1 MSRKK
6 TCNMYIHD
14 VMKDEIRSG
23 FLVTTDRKKIW
34 EKELEMLDKF
44 AEVCARHGWQWWAA
58 YGTLLG
64 AARHQGFIPWDDDI
78 DVYMA
83 RPAYQELQQAADE
96 FDEPFVLQTAYN
108 DAYIYAFTKI
118 RNRETMAIEHRDK
131 PQYNQG
137 LFIDI
142 FPLDAVPDGGS
153 EEQQLVLEIEKE
165 LWMLTVQADDFLR
178 ACAEGRYVPRMPKNE
193 IEMVARMP
201 KRQRFSI
208 YEEMAATSWGSTK
221 MVNELIT
228 ELQQRKGRFPIA
240 LLDETINLPFESMQV
255 KAFRNYYAV
264 LESYYGDW
272 HKLVRGTS
280 YHEGMLMS
288 ADISYTEYFCQI
300 RPMEP

>member
-1 MSRKK
+1 M
-6 TCNMYIHD
+6 
-14 VMKDEIRSG
+14 
-23 FLVTTDRKKIW
+23 
-34 EKELEMLDKF
+34 
-44 AEVCARHGWQWWAA
+44 
-58 YGTLLG
+58 
-64 AARHQGFIPWDDDI
+64 
-78 DVYMA
+78 
-83 RPAYQELQQAADE
+83 
-96 FDEPFVLQTAYN
+96 LQTAYN

-208 YEEMAATSWGSTK
+208 YEEMAAASWGSTK

-240 LLDETINLPFESMQV
+240 LLDETIDLPFESMQV